1 MEQRGL
7 VEQTDFQCID
17 NLMYTLKAT
26 ENMLVGRTFYTEI
39 LVGPYGMMTL
49 KTVIRGA
56 RQNTDTSNS

>member
-17 NLMYTLKAT
+17 WLMFTLKST
-26 ENMLVGRTFYTEI
+26 EEILAGRDFYTEI

-49 KTVIRGA
+49 KTVVRGT
-56 RQNTDTSNS
+56 RQNFDPDNS